1 MLLYYNVIN
10 AFINSEFAYQLLK
23 IQKFILSMAKKF
35 SQQKGHFFISS
46 YRVSL
51 NSIQGNYFF
60 NIFRWGNYLEASKSY
75 VSTDFGHI
83 LEKRGGTIQEREG
96 GIFQGRIQI
105 KEIRYSWYIW
115 SFFARIQ
122 PPEHHL
128 FLKNGP

>member
-60 NIFRWGNYLEASKSY
+60 NIFRWGNYLEASKK
-75 VSTDFGHI
+75 VLI
-83 LEKRGGTIQEREG
+83 LAIFWKKGGGTIQEREG
-96 GIFQGRIQI
+96 SIFQGRIQI

-115 SFFARIQ
+115 SFFPRIQ

-128 FLKNGP
+128 FLKNAP